1 VVLAFESFFLVDGI
15 ARTKVL
21 DEGRTDVEVPVPKFP
36 GQTVAG
42 YDLIVE
48 TPELFG
54 LKRTIAE
61 IITRKNAKE
70 AITL

>member
-1 VVLAFESFFLVDGI
+1 MVLAAASLIFVDGI
-15 ARTKVL
+15 CRTKTF
-21 DEGRTDVEVPVPKFP
+21 DEGRTEVEVPSLNFP

-61 IITRKNAKE
+61 IIKRKNAKE

>member
-1 VVLAFESFFLVDGI
+1 LDSEFFEAGI
-15 ARTKVL
+15 CRTKVF
-21 DEGRTDVEVPVPKFP
+21 DEGKTEVDVPPLRFP

-54 LKRTIAE
+54 LKRAIAE
-61 IITRKNAKE
+61 IINRNTNNA
-70 AITL
+70 AITR